1 MAKYELEY
9 LKAAHKHSIWNWEDI
24 LESDICGCFYCMST
38 FFSAEIKE
46 ICDADSLKGSTA
58 ICPKCGIDSVLGSK
72 SGYPVDDQAFL
83 EEMRNYWFGESSKL
97 FKPGDQTEQII
108 LPDIS

>member
-1 MAKYELEY
+1 MAKYELKY
-9 LKAAHKHSIWNWEDI
+9 LKAAHKYSIWNWEDI

-58 ICPKCGIDSVLGSK
+58 ICPECGIDSVIGSK

-97 FKPGDQTEQII
+97 FKPGDQIEQII

>member
-1 MAKYELEY
+1 MAKYELKY
-9 LKAAHKHSIWNWEDI
+9 LKAAHKCSIWNWEDI

-97 FKPGDQTEQII
+97 FKPGDQIEQII